1 MKAVFSQEDTD
12 TLKTFRKVGDTLYE
26 RILFKTHFIKPGED
40 IAEVISHYTQNYRQ
54 EGDVIFVSDKA
65 VANSQRRSIH
75 SDDIKPGFFAR
86 FLCRFVSVSPAGMGI
101 GTPQKMQV
109 AIEQAG
115 LLRILF
121 AAFVSVITKLFGI
134 RGVFYKIA
142 GDTVTRIDGKAG
154 YSDWSGPKGPYW
166 DYVVLPSA
174 NPNEV
179 AERIKEK
186 TGCSA
191 VVADINDL
199 DGYITGFSEDKLKD
213 WDFKEI
219 LKDNPMGQENNQ
231 TPIGIIRASQAAAA
245 AEM

>member
-1 MKAVFSQEDTD
+1 MKAVNFQEDSAI
-12 TLKTFRKVGDTLYE
+12 LKSYRQVGDTLYE

-40 IAEVISHYTQNYRQ
+40 IVEVISQYTQNYRQ
-54 EGDVIFVSDKA
+54 DGDIIFVSDKA
-65 VANSQRRSIH
+65 VANSQRRVIH
-75 SDDIKPGFFAR
+75 TDDIKPGFFAR
-86 FLCRFVSVSPAGMGI
+86 FLCRFVSVSSAGKGI

-154 YSDWSGPKGPYW
+154 YEDWSGPKGPYW
-166 DYVVLPSA
+166 DYVVLPSE
-174 NPNEV
+174 NPNRV
-179 AERIKEK
+179 AERIKEA

-191 VVADINDL
+191 FIADINDL
-199 DGYITGFSEDKLKD
+199 DGYIVGYSEDKLKE
-213 WDFKEI
+213 WNFKEI
-219 LKDNPMGQENNQ
+219 LRDNPMGQENEG
-231 TPIGIIRASQAAAA
+231 TPIGIVRVAQAAAV
-245 AEM
+245 EM